1 MRRNTRK
8 RLHQFFRPK
17 YALLQF
23 YLQADHKITEGSERA
38 ARISHIRTAS
48 ARCISPARAGPYE
61 KGPKPASSFRR
72 STAPTRNSMRVSREA
87 IFRHRPM
94 RINSRMPRSDPPVPR
109 PRISTPSRTSP
120 NMSGSAQAP
129 APSCS
134 RFSTIAEATR
144 AARSTFAWPFLPVP
158 AQQVGGWRHGGGN
171 VTRWPAPAICRGK
184 RPASPQGQ

>member
-1 MRRNTRK
+1 MLRNTRK
-8 RLHQFFRPK
+8 RLHEFFRPK
-17 YALLQF
+17 NALLQF

-72 STAPTRNSMRVSREA
+72 STAPTRNSMRVSREGYISSQA
-87 IFRHRPM
+87 YADKFTNAEIRPAG
-94 RINSRMPRSDPPVPR
+94 PK
-109 PRISTPSRTSP
+109 TPDFNTKPYQP

-144 AARSTFAWPFLPVP
+144 AARSTFGWPFLAVP
-158 AQQVGGWRHGGGN
+158 AQQSFHQVRRGLGAE
-171 VTRWPAPAICRGK
+171 VFTGK
-184 RPASPQGQ
+184 RSHRRA